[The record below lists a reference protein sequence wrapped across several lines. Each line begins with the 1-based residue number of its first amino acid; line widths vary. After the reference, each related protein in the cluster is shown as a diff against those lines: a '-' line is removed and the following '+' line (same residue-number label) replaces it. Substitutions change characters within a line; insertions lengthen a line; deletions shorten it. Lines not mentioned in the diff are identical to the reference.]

1 MKIHFKIRDI
11 NYKYI
16 HKQIILILT
25 EYKTNSFMII
35 KIDSHY
41 KNKINETKQTNKSE
55 SVKIDNKL

>member
-25 EYKTNSFMII
+25 EYNTNSFMII